1 MLKYFWERTF
11 FNLIQR
17 TQTIEFWIDFLHD
30 NTDIKNIS
38 DVARKIFKNT
48 HRKDTP
54 SNETQALMKS
64 MNIDISVIVTLS
76 QLFIRHSRICFC
88 SAFLY
93 WNVAISLA
101 LLSLKKRTPVFKFK
115 FFWKLVFKL
124 NYSKRSKSPVT
135 AKS

>member
-48 HRKDTP
+48 HREDTP
-54 SNETQALMKS
+54 SNKTQALMKS
-64 MNIDISVIVTLS
+64 MNIDISVIGTLS
-76 QLFIRHSRICFC
+76 QLFIRHSCICFY

-101 LLSLKKRTPVFKFK
+101 LLSLKKQH
-115 FFWKLVFKL
+115 
-124 NYSKRSKSPVT
+124 SSI
-135 AKS
+135 